1 MNVQDNL
8 AWDLIYKQHFENS
21 HDLHRIVN
29 LEGKIIAC
37 NKAYAEKMG
46 YSMNEIIGCAIL
58 EHVPEKNQ
66 NDMKQIFKQW
76 ISTGSVIDGKVW
88 LKKKD
93 GTSFPVMLNVNNLYD
108 ERGKLIG
115 SDTRIRDISEIYY
128 AKEEIKD
135 LKEKRLMI
143 IGELSA
149 RIAHDIRNPLTII
162 RTSLEVLN
170 SIDDSSLQKYTKY
183 FSLMNNAAVRISH
196 QVDDVLNFVKPTRLR
211 LKIHSLSKIISNS
224 VERIQTQKTEIS
236 LPNSDLKLI
245 CDEEWIEVLL
255 INLILNA
262 IQSMDNQGKIEIRI
276 KDLGSDI
283 LLEIE
288 DYGPGIPKELLPK
301 IFDPL
306 FTTRQTGTGLGLPSC
321 KNIVEKHNG
330 HISVKTE
337 LGKGTCFEITLP
349 KSQAKY
355 SN

>member
-21 HDLHRIVN
+21 QDLHRIVN

-58 EHVPEKNQ
+58 EHVPEKNH

-93 GTSFPVMLNVNNLYD
+93 GTSFPVLLNVNNLYD

-170 SIDDSSLQKYTKY
+170 STDDSSLQKYTKY
-183 FSLMNNAAVRISH
+183 FSLMNNATVRISH

-211 LKIHSLSKIISNS
+211 LKLHSLSKIISNS

-236 LPNSDLKLI
+236 LPNSDLQLI

-255 INLILNA
+255 INLVLNA

-283 LLEIE
+283 LLEIQ
-288 DYGPGIPKELLPK
+288 DYGPGIPEELLPK

-330 HISVKTE
+330 NISVKTE

-349 KSQAKY
+349 KSQARY